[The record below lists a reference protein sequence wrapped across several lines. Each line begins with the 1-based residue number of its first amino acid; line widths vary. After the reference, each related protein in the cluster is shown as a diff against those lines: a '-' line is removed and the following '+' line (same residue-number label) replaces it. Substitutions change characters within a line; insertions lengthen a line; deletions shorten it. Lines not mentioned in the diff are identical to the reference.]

1 MLDIQFNQLTAWDY
15 TVLSIG
21 LVSIVIGVMR
31 GIVRT
36 LFGFGAWFF
45 AVLTPLV
52 FLPLWLPGGGASI
65 GLQIPTWLIY
75 SVSFLTVLLSVQLIG
90 NWIASLLKKVGL
102 GSTDRLLGG
111 VLGAARAL
119 LVVTVLAVM
128 ASLTG
133 LTRFENWKQA
143 QFRPLLDTLVSWAV
157 PILPERTSS
166 DRKA

>member
-1 MLDIQFNQLTAWDY
+1 MLDIQFDQLTAWDI
-15 TVLSIG
+15 TVLSVG
-21 LVSIVIGVMR
+21 LISIVIGVMR

-52 FLPLWLPGGGASI
+52 FLPRWLPDGAASL
-65 GLQIPTWLIY
+65 GLQIPNWLIY
-75 SVSFLTVLLSVQLIG
+75 SVSFLVVLLTVQLIG

-111 VLGAARAL
+111 CLGAARAL

-133 LTRFENWKQA
+133 LTRLENWKQA
-143 QFRPLLDTLVSWAV
+143 QFRPLLDTLVSWAL
-157 PILPERTSS
+157 PILPERSS
-166 DRKA
+166 GDRKA

>member
-1 MLDIQFNQLTAWDY
+1 MLDIQFNQLTAWDF
-15 TVLSIG
+15 TILSVA
-21 LVSIVIGVMR
+21 LVSIVIGIMR

-52 FLPLWLPGGGASI
+52 FLPRLLPEGAASI

-75 SVSFLTVLLSVQLIG
+75 SVSFLIVLITVQLTG
-90 NWIASLLKKVGL
+90 NWIAGLLKKVGL

-111 VLGAARAL
+111 FLGAARAL
-119 LVVTVLAVM
+119 LVITVLAVM
-128 ASLTG
+128 ASFTG
-133 LTRFENWKQA
+133 LTRLDNWKQA
-143 QFRPLLDTLVSWAV
+143 QFRPLLDTLVSWAL
-157 PILPERTSS
+157 PILPERSSS